1 MPAADRSGW
10 AQTRARGLD
19 PWQEHDAC
27 GVGFVAR
34 ASGERSATIT
44 RLALQ
49 ALARVAHR
57 GAAATD
63 RSGDGAGLLT
73 QIPTPLFYREAA
85 SLGLALEPG
94 QPFAVGAFFLPR
106 ERDALDRAT
115 AIIEEVLC
123 REGLPV
129 LGWRD
134 VPVDLDVL
142 GAGARAS
149 CPTIRQ
155 AILAAPAGGS
165 GGRADEAAWER
176 SLYVARRTI
185 ERHIA
190 DAGPGLEPF
199 FVCSLSCRT
208 LVYKALLTGTQ
219 LTGFFPD
226 LASPDYE
233 TALAIFHQRYST
245 NTTSSWPLV
254 QPFRLLAHNGEINT
268 LWGNRNAMQAREP
281 ALTGPPWGEA
291 VDRLKPVI
299 WSEGSDSAS
308 LDNALELLVR
318 SGRDPVH
325 ALMMLVPEAH
335 EGAVEMEPALRGFY
349 EFHEC
354 LVEPW
359 DGPAALAFSDGVF
372 VGSALDR
379 NGLRPCRYKI
389 TRDGLVVA
397 GSESGLVDLNADEVV
412 ESGRLGPGELLVVDT
427 RRKAILRNADAKRDV
442 ARRRPYSRWA
452 ARGIR
457 LLRPTAAVP
466 DTPPAPEAERVARQR
481 AFGWSFEDLRYVLE
495 PMGTAGHDAVW
506 SMGDDTPI
514 PPLARVPPGL
524 YAYLRQRFAQ
534 VTNPAIDPLRE
545 TLVMSLRMHLG
556 RRGSLLTDRPAG
568 LRLVR
573 NEHPIL
579 LAQEIAALRMGAG
592 AQVVTLDATWS
603 AGTGGAAP
611 DALRTAL
618 DGLCRSAGRAVQQ
631 GARIVILSDRA
642 ADRERAP
649 LPMLLA
655 VGAVHQHLL
664 ENGLRTRLGLVA
676 EAGDAW
682 DVHHFATLIG
692 YGAEAVHPWLA
703 LESVQAHVAEED
715 ARARFRAA
723 AETGLLKILSKMG
736 ISTLSSYCGAQIFE
750 ALGLGAEVIDRCFT
764 GTVSP
769 IGGIGFVEIAEDVL
783 ARQRAAYPEVATPEP
798 ALPDHGRV
806 RFRRDGEDHGWSPP
820 LVRAMQ
826 AAVKADTP
834 QAYDAFRDRVAARLP
849 ASPRDLLAFRAVAPI
864 PLEEVEP
871 AEAIRRRFVSTA
883 MSLGALSPEAHR
895 TLAIGMNRMGAR
907 SNSGEGGED
916 PDTYEPLENGDRA
929 DNRIKQ
935 VASGRFGVTT
945 QYLMRADELEIKIA
959 QGSKPGEGGQLPAHK
974 VTALIARLRHSVP
987 GVPLISPPPHHDI
1000 YSIEDLAQL
1009 IHDLKQVNPR
1019 ARVGVKLVAEAGVG
1033 RVAAG
1038 VAKAYADYVLVSG
1051 HNGGTGA
1058 SPLSSIKHAGSPW
1071 ELGLAE
1077 TQAILIENGLR
1088 HRIEVRVDGGLRT
1101 GRDVVI
1107 AALLGAETYGFGTAG
1122 LVAIGCD
1129 MARQCH
1135 LNSCPTGIA
1144 TQKPELRAKF
1154 RGTPEQVVAYFTWIA
1169 EDVRRVL
1176 AALGYRSLDEV
1187 IGRAELLERVDHPEV
1202 PRAQMLDL
1210 SLLLADPAAGSE
1222 EPRRRTVER
1231 NDRPGVESL
1240 DDEILSTL
1248 GARLEGGRP
1257 FAGVYDI
1264 GNHHLTV
1271 GARIAGRIADR
1282 LGNAGLPPGSI
1293 RLRFRGSAGQSF
1305 GAFTLPGMHLELE
1318 GEANDYVGKGL
1329 TGGEIVIRP
1338 AREAVSAGG
1347 TDQHVL
1353 LGNTTLYGAT
1363 AGKLFAAGRAGDRFA
1378 VRNSGAIAVIE
1389 GAGAHCCE
1397 YMTGGVVI
1405 VLGPVG
1411 RNFAAGMSNG
1421 VAYVLDDAETFSARC
1436 NMDMVAVRGLEP
1448 SDERVVLELV
1458 GEHVAKTGSVKGRA
1472 ILDSWDRMC
1481 ALFRKVVPNAA
1492 PAPVVAPA
1500 EAAPVT
1506 VP

>member
-1 MPAADRSGW
+1 MPAADRSRW
-10 AQTRARGLD
+10 AHSRARQLD
-19 PWQEHDAC
+19 PWTEHDAC

-34 ASGERSATIT
+34 ASGQRSAEIA

-73 QIPTPLFYREAA
+73 QIPAPLFYREAA
-85 SLGLALEPG
+85 SRGIALASG

-106 ERDALDRAT
+106 EHDALGCAT
-115 AIIEEVLC
+115 SIIEEVL
-123 REGLPV
+123 RGEGLPV
-129 LGWRD
+129 LGRRD
-134 VPVDLDVL
+134 VPLDVDEL
-142 GAGARAS
+142 GAGARRS

-155 AILAAPAGGS
+155 AIVAAPVER
-165 GGRADEAAWER
+165 GRFDETTWER
-176 SLYVARRTI
+176 SLYLERRTI
-185 ERHIA
+185 ERRVA
-190 DAGPGLEPF
+190 DAGPGLDPF

-219 LTGFFPD
+219 LAGFFPD
-226 LASPDYE
+226 LASSDYE
-233 TALAIFHQRYST
+233 TAIAIFHQRYST
-245 NTTSSWPLV
+245 NTTSSWPLA
-254 QPFRLLAHNGEINT
+254 QPFRMLAHNGEINT
-268 LWGNRNAMQAREP
+268 LWGNRNAMLAREP
-281 ALTGPPWGEA
+281 ALVGPPWGEA

-318 SGRDPVH
+318 SGRYPVH

-397 GSESGLVDLNADEVV
+397 GSESGLVDLNAADVV

-427 RRKAILRNADAKRDV
+427 RRKAILRNGEAKREV

-466 DTPPAPEAERVARQR
+466 DAPPTPEPERVARQV

-495 PMGTAGHDAVW
+495 PMGSAGHDAVW

-514 PPLARVPPGL
+514 PPLARIPPGL

-545 TLVMSLRMHLG
+545 TLVMSLRMHIG
-556 RRGSLLTDRPAG
+556 RRGSLLADRPAG

-573 NEHPIL
+573 NEHPVL
-579 LAQEIAALRMGAG
+579 LAEEIAALRTG
-592 AQVVTLDATWS
+592 AQVTTLDATWS
-603 AGTGGAAP
+603 ASAGVGGRP

-618 DGLCRSAGRAVQQ
+618 DGLCRSAGNAVRE

-642 ADRERAP
+642 AGRERAP

-664 ENGLRTRLGLVA
+664 EHGLRTRLGLIA

-682 DVHHFATLIG
+682 DVHHFAALIG

-703 LESVQAHVAEED
+703 LESVQAHVAEDD
-715 ARARFRAA
+715 ARVRFRAA
-723 AETGLLKILSKMG
+723 AEAGLLKILSKMG

-764 GTVSP
+764 GTVST
-769 IGGIGFVEIAEDVL
+769 IGGIGFTEIAEEVL
-783 ARQRAAYPEVATPEP
+783 ARHRAAYPETETASV
-798 ALPDHGRV
+798 LPDHGRV
-806 RFRRDGEDHGWSPP
+806 RYRRDGEDHGWSPP

-826 AAVKADTP
+826 DAVAAGTP
-834 QAYDAFRDRVAARLP
+834 QAYDAFRARVAARPP
-849 ASPRDLLAFRAVAPI
+849 ASPRDLLELRAGVPI
-864 PLEEVEP
+864 PLDEVEP
-871 AEAIRRRFVSTA
+871 AEAIRRRFISTA

-895 TLAIGMNRMGAR
+895 TLAIGMNRIGAR

-916 PDTYEPLENGDRA
+916 PDTYLPLPNGDRA

-935 VASGRFGVTT
+935 VASARFGVTT
-945 QYLMRADELEIKIA
+945 SYLVRADELEIKIA
-959 QGSKPGEGGQLPAHK
+959 QGSKPGEGGQLPGHK
-974 VTALIARLRHSVP
+974 VTALIARLRHSLP

-1038 VAKAYADYVLVSG
+1038 VAKAYADYVLISG

-1077 TQAILIENGLR
+1077 TQALLIENGLR
-1088 HRIEVRVDGGLRT
+1088 HRIEVRTDGGLRT
-1101 GRDVVI
+1101 GR
-1107 AALLGAETYGFGTAG
+1107 Y
-1122 LVAIGCD
+1122 
-1129 MARQCH
+1129 
-1135 LNSCPTGIA
+1135 
-1144 TQKPELRAKF
+1144 
-1154 RGTPEQVVAYFTWIA
+1154 
-1169 EDVRRVL
+1169 
-1176 AALGYRSLDEV
+1176 
-1187 IGRAELLERVDHPEV
+1187 
-1202 PRAQMLDL
+1202 
-1210 SLLLADPAAGSE
+1210 
-1222 EPRRRTVER
+1222 
-1231 NDRPGVESL
+1231 
-1240 DDEILSTL
+1240 
-1248 GARLEGGRP
+1248 
-1257 FAGVYDI
+1257 
-1264 GNHHLTV
+1264 
-1271 GARIAGRIADR
+1271 
-1282 LGNAGLPPGSI
+1282 
-1293 RLRFRGSAGQSF
+1293 
-1305 GAFTLPGMHLELE
+1305 
-1318 GEANDYVGKGL
+1318 
-1329 TGGEIVIRP
+1329 
-1338 AREAVSAGG
+1338 
-1347 TDQHVL
+1347 
-1353 LGNTTLYGAT
+1353 
-1363 AGKLFAAGRAGDRFA
+1363 
-1378 VRNSGAIAVIE
+1378 
-1389 GAGAHCCE
+1389 
-1397 YMTGGVVI
+1397 
-1405 VLGPVG
+1405 
-1411 RNFAAGMSNG
+1411 
-1421 VAYVLDDAETFSARC
+1421 
-1436 NMDMVAVRGLEP
+1436 
-1448 SDERVVLELV
+1448 
-1458 GEHVAKTGSVKGRA
+1458 
-1472 ILDSWDRMC
+1472 
-1481 ALFRKVVPNAA
+1481 
-1492 PAPVVAPA
+1492 
-1500 EAAPVT
+1500 
-1506 VP
+1506 

>member
-1 MPAADRSGW
+1 MPAADPARW
-10 AQTRARGLD
+10 ANSRAPDLD
-19 PWQEHDAC
+19 PWRERDAC

-34 ASGERSATIT
+34 ASGKRSADIT

-73 QIPTPLFYREAA
+73 QIPAPLFYREAA
-85 SLGLALEPG
+85 SHGLALEPG

-106 ERDALDRAT
+106 EQDALGRAT

-123 REGLPV
+123 RDGHPV
-129 LGWRD
+129 LGWRE

-142 GAGARAS
+142 GAGARVS
-149 CPTIRQ
+149 CPTVRQ
-155 AILAAPAGGS
+155 AILAAPS
-165 GGRADEAAWER
+165 NLEETAWER

-185 ERHIA
+185 ERRIA

-219 LTGFFPD
+219 LAGFFPD
-226 LASPDYE
+226 LASSDYE
-233 TALAIFHQRYST
+233 TAIAIFHQRYST
-245 NTTSSWPLV
+245 NTTSSWPLA
-254 QPFRLLAHNGEINT
+254 QPFRMLAHNGEINT
-268 LWGNRNAMQAREP
+268 LWGNRNAMRAREP
-281 ALTGPPWGEA
+281 ALAGPPWGEA

-318 SGRDPVH
+318 SGRDPIH

-372 VGSALDR
+372 AGSAVDR

-397 GSESGLVDLNADEVV
+397 GSESGLVDLNAGDVI

-427 RRKAILRNADAKRDV
+427 RRKAILRNAEAKREV
-442 ARRRPYSRWA
+442 ARRRPYRRWA

-466 DTPPAPEAERVARQR
+466 DAPPTPEPERIARQL

-495 PMGTAGHDAVW
+495 PMGSAGQDAVW

-573 NEHPIL
+573 NEHPVL
-579 LAQEIAALRMGAG
+579 LAAEMAALRSGAG

-603 AGTGGAAP
+603 AAGGAAA
-611 DALRTAL
+611 DALRIAL
-618 DGLCRSAGRAVQQ
+618 DGLCRSAGRAVQE

-649 LPMLLA
+649 LPMVLA

-664 ENGLRTRLGLVA
+664 ESGLRTRLGLVA

-682 DVHHFATLIG
+682 DVHHFAALIG

-703 LESVQAHVAEED
+703 LESVQAQVAED
-715 ARARFRAA
+715 DGRVRFRAA

-764 GTVSP
+764 GTVST
-769 IGGIGFVEIAEDVL
+769 IGGIGFAEIAEDVL
-783 ARQRAAYPEVATPEP
+783 ARHRAAYPEAAAAEP
-798 ALPDHGRV
+798 VLPDYGRV
-806 RFRRDGEDHGWSPP
+806 RYRRDGEDHGWSPQ

-834 QAYDAFRDRVAARLP
+834 EAYDGFRARVAARLP
-849 ASPRDLLAFRAVAPI
+849 ASPRDLLALRTGTPI

-916 PDTYEPLENGDRA
+916 PDTYAPLENGDRA

-1088 HRIEVRVDGGLRT
+1088 HRIEVRVDGGFRT

-1107 AALLGAETYGFGTAG
+1107 AALLGAESYGFGSAV

-1144 TQKPELRAKF
+1144 TQRPELRAKF
-1154 RGTPEQVVAYFTWIA
+1154 RGTPEQVVAYFTWLA
-1169 EDVRRVL
+1169 EDVRRLL
-1176 AALGYRSLDEV
+1176 AALGCRSLNDA
-1187 IGRAELLERVDHPEV
+1187 IGRVELLERVDHPEV

-1210 SLLLADPAAGSE
+1210 SLLLADPLAGGE
-1222 EPRRRTVER
+1222 APRRRTVER

-1240 DDEILSTL
+1240 DDEILGTL
-1248 GARLEGGRP
+1248 EPRLDSGRP

-1282 LGNAGLPPGSI
+1282 LGNVGLPRGSI

-1305 GAFTLPGMHLELE
+1305 GAFALPGMHLELE

-1338 AREAVSAGG
+1338 FREAAAAGGGG

-1353 LGNTTLYGAT
+1353 LGNTALYGAT
-1363 AGKLFAAGRAGDRFA
+1363 AGTLFAAGRAGDRFA
-1378 VRNSGAIAVIE
+1378 VRNSGATAVIE

-1397 YMTGGVVI
+1397 YMTAGVVV

-1421 VAYVLDDAETFSARC
+1421 TAYVFDDAEEFSARC
-1436 NMDMVAVRGLEP
+1436 NTDMVAVRALEP
-1448 SDERVVLELV
+1448 SDEHVVLELLR
-1458 GEHVAKTGSVKGRA
+1458 EHCAKTGSAKARV
-1472 ILDSWDRMC
+1472 ILDAWGRC
-1481 ALFRKVVPNAA
+1481 GPLFRKVVPHAA
-1492 PAPVVAPA
+1492 PAPVAAPAEVAPA
-1500 EAAPVT
+1500 AVT
-1506 VP
+1506 

>member
-1 MPAADRSGW
+1 MPAADRSRW
-10 AQTRARGLD
+10 AQARARGLD
-19 PWQEHDAC
+19 PCREQDAC

-34 ASGERSATIT
+34 ASGHRSADIA

-73 QIPTPLFYREAA
+73 QIPAPLFYREAA
-85 SLGLALEPG
+85 SRGIALAPG

-106 ERDALDRAT
+106 EHDALGCAT
-115 AIIEEVLC
+115 SIIEEVLQG
-123 REGLPV
+123 EGLPV
-129 LGWRD
+129 LAWRD
-134 VPVDLDVL
+134 VPLDVNEL
-142 GAGARAS
+142 GAGARRS

-155 AILAAPAGGS
+155 AIVAAPVER
-165 GGRADEAAWER
+165 GRFDETTWER
-176 SLYVARRTI
+176 SLYLARRTI
-185 ERHIA
+185 ERRIA
-190 DAGPGLEPF
+190 DAGPGLDPF

-219 LTGFFPD
+219 LAGFFPD
-226 LASPDYE
+226 LASSDYE
-233 TALAIFHQRYST
+233 TAIAIFHQRYST
-245 NTTSSWPLV
+245 NTTSSWPLA
-254 QPFRLLAHNGEINT
+254 QPFRMLAHNGEINT
-268 LWGNRNAMQAREP
+268 LWGNRNAMRAREP
-281 ALTGPPWGEA
+281 ALAGPPWSEA

-397 GSESGLVDLNADEVV
+397 GSESGLVDLNAADVV

-427 RRKAILRNADAKRDV
+427 RRKAILRNGEAKREV

-466 DTPPAPEAERVARQR
+466 DAPPAPEPERVARQR

-495 PMGTAGHDAVW
+495 PMGGAGHDVVW

-514 PPLARVPPGL
+514 PPLARVPPSL
-524 YAYLRQRFAQ
+524 YVYLRQRFAQ

-545 TLVMSLRMHLG
+545 TLVMSLRMHIG
-556 RRGSLLTDRPAG
+556 RRGSLLADRPAG

-573 NEHPIL
+573 NEHPVL
-579 LAQEIAALRMGAG
+579 LAEENAALRIGAG

-603 AGTGGAAP
+603 ASAGAVGGGGP

-618 DGLCRSAGRAVQQ
+618 DGLCRSAGNAVRE

-642 ADRERAP
+642 AGRERAP

-664 ENGLRTRLGLVA
+664 EHGLRTRLGLIA

-682 DVHHFATLIG
+682 DVHHFAALIG

-703 LESVQAHVAEED
+703 LESVQVQVAEDD
-715 ARARFRAA
+715 ASLRFRAA
-723 AETGLLKILSKMG
+723 AEAGLLKILSKMG

-764 GTVSP
+764 GTVST
-769 IGGIGFVEIAEDVL
+769 IGGVGFAEIAEDVL
-783 ARQRAAYPEVATPEP
+783 ARHLAAYGDEGAER

-806 RFRRDGEDHGWSPP
+806 RFRKDGEDHGWSPP
-820 LVRAMQ
+820 VVTALQRHG
-826 AAVKADTP
+826 
-834 QAYDAFRDRVAARLP
+834 YDAFVAKVAARAP
-849 ASPRDLLAFRAVAPI
+849 AGPRDLLAIRTGVPVA
-864 PLEEVEP
+864 LDQVEP
-871 AEAIRRRFVSTA
+871 AEVIRRRFISTA

-895 TLAIGMNRMGAR
+895 TLATGMYRMGAR

-916 PDTYEPLENGDRA
+916 PESYAPLPNGDRA

-935 VASGRFGVTT
+935 VASARFGVTT
-945 QYLMRADELEIKIA
+945 QYLVRADELEIKIA
-959 QGSKPGEGGQLPAHK
+959 QGSKPGEGGQLPGHK
-974 VTALIARLRHSVP
+974 VTALIARLRHAVP
-987 GVPLISPPPHHDI
+987 GIPLISPPPHHDI

-1038 VAKAYADYVLVSG
+1038 VAKAYADYVLISG

-1077 TQAILIENGLR
+1077 TQALLIENGLR
-1088 HRIEVRVDGGLRT
+1088 HRIEVRTDGGLRT

-1107 AALLGAETYGFGTAG
+1107 AALLGAEAYGFGTAA
-1122 LVAIGCD
+1122 LVAIGCA

-1135 LNSCPTGIA
+1135 LNTCPTGIA
-1144 TQKPELRAKF
+1144 TQRPELRAKF
-1154 RGTPEQVVAYFTWIA
+1154 KGTPEQVVAYFTALA
-1169 EDVRRVL
+1169 EDVRHIL
-1176 AALGYRSLDEV
+1176 AGMGHKSLDEIV
-1187 IGRAELLERVDHPEV
+1187 GRVDLLERVDRPEV

-1210 SLLLADPAAGSE
+1210 SLILADALGGPDA
-1222 EPRRRTVER
+1222 PRRRTVER

-1240 DDEILSTL
+1240 DEEILRAL
-1248 GARLEGGRP
+1248 EPRLAAGRP

-1271 GARIAGRIADR
+1271 GARIAGRIAQR
-1282 LGNAGLPPGSI
+1282 HGNAGLPPGAV

-1305 GAFTLPGMHLELE
+1305 AAFALPGMQLELE

-1329 TGGEIVIRP
+1329 SGGDITIRP
-1338 AREAVSAGG
+1338 FRDAAYAHA
-1347 TDQHVL
+1347 TDHNVI

-1397 YMTGGVVI
+1397 YMTGGVVV

-1421 VAYVLDDAETFSARC
+1421 VAYVLDEAETFSARC
-1436 NMDMVAVRGLEP
+1436 NTDMVAVRALEP
-1448 SDERVVLELV
+1448 SDERVVLELLR
-1458 GEHVAKTGSVKGRA
+1458 EHCAKTGSAKARV
-1472 ILDSWDRMC
+1472 ILDSWEHSSP
-1481 ALFRKVVPNAA
+1481 LFRKVAPHAA
-1492 PAPVVAPA
+1492 PAPVAVPVDVTPA
-1500 EAAPVT
+1500 AVT
-1506 VP
+1506 